1 MKVKV
6 GDTVL
11 IYWSISESLIG
22 EKCTVT
28 GVYDNRDY
36 FLAQGKTFSGS
47 FSYDNKDNF
56 GSKYTLPNNLTTLLH
71 LGKNND

>member
-11 IYWSISESLIG
+11 IYWSISKSLIG

-28 GVYDNRDY
+28 SVYDNRDY
-36 FLAQGKTFSGS
+36 FSALGKGFNGS
-47 FSYDNKDNF
+47 FSYDNKDNL
-56 GSKYTLPNNLTTLLH
+56 GSKYILPNNLTTLLY